1 MRGVE
6 IISSRVDDVPVKVVG
21 RVDHFAIADN
31 VDPLLAEKLRER
43 GDTVDIVPDTQN
55 SDKVVDMINKG
66 GANAIVAR
74 TGIHLNDPDI
84 FRRAPG
90 LVAAFAACRDPEWN
104 DPAMIENGVW
114 GLRVDENTEQV
125 ADGTMAVIEA
135 LSKGQL
141 QGAMATTVHPH
152 GEWLKPEVGE
162 TMFDPTGKTIAIV
175 GFGQVGRKLAMKALE
190 RSMNVVV
197 HNDGPRDRSRP
208 HDDSMKAEFRILQ
221 RMATRFNRTIKWAD
235 TMEDVLLS
243 EPDILSIHTN
253 SENYRGDT
261 NNTGIV
267 TREQLERLGANRGD
281 KMKPIVINQAR
292 RQFVQA
298 SDAELAGLL
307 NNGTLGFYVSD
318 VFDPRKE
325 KKGNFENPVVR
336 PLDPRALDA
345 FVQSMLDSGALNE
358 LPNAADILRAQ
369 VASHLESVRVQPSHW
384 RRISSPHILGS
395 GKAVGE
401 ASAKAVFEESIKQYW
416 ETGVFPLDRNYA
428 FKRHFIRP
436 THSEGDLVITINR
449 SIREG
454 IGADIASALSEL
466 HFNVLSHEAVA
477 DRRSGTT
484 APIVP
489 HSRVPH
495 TLVMAMNGR
504 TYDQSVRDIV
514 DRLLQFGGKDINVIR
529 PVPTSDEQKRILEG
543 MDKYHTGFA
552 AV

>member
-6 IISSRVDDVPVKVVG
+6 VISSHVDDVPVKVIG
-21 RVDHFAIADN
+21 RIDHFAIADN
-31 VDPLLAEKLRER
+31 VDTLLADRLRER

-55 SDKVVDMINKG
+55 PDKVVDMVKKG

-74 TGIHLNDPDI
+74 TGIHLNDPGI
-84 FRRAPG
+84 FKRAPE
-90 LVAAFAACRDPEWN
+90 LVLALAACRDPEWN
-104 DPAMIENGVW
+104 DPAMIEHGVW

-125 ADGTMAVIEA
+125 AAGTMSVIEA

-152 GEWLKPEVGE
+152 GEWLKPDVGE
-162 TMFDPTGKTIAIV
+162 TMFDPTGKTIAVV

-190 RSMNVVV
+190 RGMNVVV

-208 HDDSMKAEFRILQ
+208 HDDAMKAEFRILEH
-221 RMATRFNRTIKWAD
+221 AAKKFNRTIKWAD
-235 TMEDVLLS
+235 TMEDVLLA
-243 EPDILSIHTN
+243 EVDVLSIHTN
-253 SENYRGDT
+253 SENYKGEG
-261 NNTGIV
+261 NNTGII
-267 TREQLERLGANRGD
+267 TLEQLERLGANRAD
-281 KMKPIVINQAR
+281 RMKPIVINQAR

-298 SDAELAGLL
+298 SDLEIAGLL
-307 NNGTLGFYVSD
+307 DNGTLGFYVSD
-318 VFDPRKE
+318 VFDPKRE
-325 KKGNFENPVVR
+325 KKGNFESPVVR

-345 FVQSMLDSGALNE
+345 FVQSMLESGALNE
-358 LPNAADILRAQ
+358 LPNAADILKAQ
-369 VASHLESVRVQPSHW
+369 VAAHLESVRVQPSHW

-401 ASAKAVFEESIKQYW
+401 ASARAVFEESVRQYW
-416 ETGVFPLDRNYA
+416 EAGVFPLDRNYA

-436 THSEGDLVITINR
+436 TYSEGDLVVNINR
-449 SIREG
+449 SVRQG
-454 IGADIASALSEL
+454 VGADIASALSEL

-477 DRRSGTT
+477 DRRSGT
-484 APIVP
+484 AVP

-529 PVPTSDEQKRILEG
+529 PVPTSDEQRRILEG
-543 MDKYHTGFA
+543 MSKYHSGHA